1 MASTVIPT
9 LRYND
14 PKRAIEFLCVA
25 FGFERHQVHEDGKGA
40 VMHAELRHG
49 TGLVMIGPNVE
60 SKFGKYIRLP
70 KEFGG
75 FETQV
80 TFIVVENPEAHFKK
94 AKENGAEILMPLT
107 KKDYGASDYA
117 CRDPEGHIW
126 SFGDYNPWAKK

>member
-1 MASTVIPT
+1 MAATVIPT

-14 PKRAIEFLCVA
+14 PKKAIEFLCVA

-60 SKFGKYIRLP
+60 SEFGKYIRLP
-70 KEFGG
+70 KEVGG

-80 TFIVVENPEAHFKK
+80 TFLVVENPEAHFKK

-107 KKDYGASDYA
+107 KKDYGATDYA
-117 CRDPEGHIW
+117 C
-126 SFGDYNPWAKK
+126 